1 MASSRCIVPN
11 LPLYLS
17 RVIRTSFYASEGPCG
32 AAWQCAFDGEQVK
45 AGLSVAE
52 CTHRADSGQYS
63 SATLLA
69 PGGRMARRAR
79 ASRGRGRYNVP
90 LRNAK
95 GIVR

>member
-1 MASSRCIVPN
+1 MASSRFIVPN
-11 LPLYLS
+11 LPLYRS
-17 RVIRTSFYASEGPCG
+17 RVIRTSFYASEGPCE
-32 AAWQCAFDGEQVK
+32 ATWQCVFDGKQVK
-45 AGLSVAE
+45 AGSSVAE

-69 PGGRMARRAR
+69 PGGGMASRAL
-79 ASRGRGRYNVP
+79 ASRGRGRCNVP